1 MMMRKAVL
9 ILALAMSALT
19 LSCTP
24 ENTGSAVNG
33 WENIGKDDPDKPGSE
48 NPEKPEI
55 PDNPEKPEHFF
66 KMRGLVLGWSE
77 VSNARVIDYISI
89 SKKNGINTFS
99 VYNAPRGTQVWTNF
113 EKNCKDAKIDIEF
126 EEHMMSF
133 LLPRERFDNYPEWFR
148 MDKNGNR
155 TKDANGCPSSDGAL
169 NEVYRNAIDIGR
181 RYASTNHRYYF
192 WLDDGGDICHC
203 PKCKDLNASDQALIF
218 ENKAIEALKTID
230 PEAKLAHLCYSN
242 TLEPPRTVKPHED
255 IFLEFAPFFRT
266 WDQPLANT
274 WAKGR
279 SGITH
284 AEYLKQLKAN
294 LKVFPAATAQVLEYW
309 MDDSLFSE
317 WDENNLVE
325 VPWSKEI
332 FLKDLETYAS
342 HGITNITCY
351 AAYVGP
357 KYVQKFGYPKF
368 LDEYGQGL
376 MNYGAEKQGR

>member
-1 MMMRKAVL
+1 MKRLLSCLLLAVL
-9 ILALAMSALT
+9 VFHI
-19 LSCTP
+19 SCTP
-24 ENTGSAVNG
+24 ETRGSAVDG
-33 WENIGKDDPDKPGSE
+33 WENIGKEDPNKPGKPD
-48 NPEKPEI
+48 PEKP
-55 PDNPEKPEHFF
+55 DPEDPEQPVPFF

-77 VSNARVIDYISI
+77 VSNSSVINYIAI
-89 SKKNGINTFS
+89 AKKNGLNTFS
-99 VYNAPRGTQVWTNF
+99 IYNAPRGTLAWTTF
-113 EKNCKDAKIDIEF
+113 ERDCANAGIDIEF

-133 LLPRERFDNYPEWFR
+133 LLPRDKFSVYPDWFR
-148 MDKNGNR
+148 MDKKGKR
-155 TKDANGCPSSDGAL
+155 TNDANGCPSSEGAL
-169 NEVYRNAIDIGR
+169 DEVYRNAIDIGK

-203 PKCKDLNASDQALIF
+203 PQCKDLNASDQALIF

-242 TLEPPRTVKPHED
+242 TLEPPKSVKPHED

-274 WAKGR
+274 WATGR
-279 SGITH
+279 DGKTTH
-284 AEYLKQLKAN
+284 AIYLKQLKAN
-294 LKVFPAATAQVLEYW
+294 LKVFPAETAQVLEYW
-309 MDDSLFSE
+309 MDDSLFSN
-317 WDENNLVE
+317 WNQDNLVE
-325 VPWSKEI
+325 VPWSNEI

-357 KYVQKFGYPKF
+357 NYVRKFGYPKF

-376 MNYGAEKQGR
+376 LNYEKE